1 MKPLAIIIGLIGI
14 LGSVILGVMNR
25 SKFIETRKSK
35 DEYNRQI
42 IGNFEKTDEKNKLA
56 FDEIEKYRDEK
67 KKFESDKY
75 QKETEEKT
83 KATKES
89 EDKDV
94 LADTEKVQKEID
106 AINSMIAEKLKN
118 FGGKPEELQARRDA
132 LKADIEAQ
140 TQKLAVLDKE
150 IEVTNALVA
159 DNTKVI
165 GRFSEQQEQRNKTIS
180 LSQRTGVITA
190 VNPDWAFC
198 IVNMG
203 KDDGVSTDSRLLIK
217 RGNQLVGKL
226 NITQI
231 ENYQT
236 VAEIDMK
243 SLKKGGGV
251 QPGDQVIFDNA
262 N

>member
-1 MKPLAIIIGLIGI
+1 MKPLAIIGLIGI
-14 LGSVILGVMNR
+14 LGSVIMGVMNR
-25 SKFIETRKSK
+25 TKFIDIRKSK
-35 DEYNRQI
+35 DTANRHI
-42 IGNFEKTDEKNKLA
+42 ISNFEKTDDKNKLA
-56 FDEIEKYRDEK
+56 SDEIQKYLDEK
-67 KKFESDKY
+67 KKFEGDKY

-83 KATKES
+83 KATKEA
-89 EDKDV
+89 EDKEV

-106 AINSMIAEKLKN
+106 SINNMIAEKLKD
-118 FGGKPEELQARRDA
+118 FGGRPEELQAKRDA
-132 LKADIEAQ
+132 LKAEIEAQ
-140 TQKLAVLDKE
+140 TQKIAVLDKE
-150 IEVTNALVA
+150 IEITSALVA

-165 GRFSEQQEQRNKTIS
+165 GRFTEQQSQRNKTIA
-180 LSQRTGVITA
+180 LSQRTGTITA

-203 KDDGVSTDSRLLIK
+203 KSDGVSTDSRLLIK
-217 RGNQLVGKL
+217 RGTQLVGKL

-243 SLKKGGGV
+243 SLKKGSAV
-251 QPGDQVIFDNA
+251 LPGDQVIFDNA